1 MKQIYT
7 EDEKRYALKWNRRK
21 KVTKNLSEMLASLA
35 EIAPKIENSEQNM
48 ITRWSKNDQNFY

>member
-1 MKQIYT
+1 
-7 EDEKRYALKWNRRK
+7 
-21 KVTKNLSEMLASLA
+21 MLASLA